1 MLKLSTLYPTRS
13 KPVKTPPGFILLQD
27 TREQKPLFGD
37 EPYVSTAT
45 LTRGDY
51 SIKYFDDLFT
61 VERKQLSDFYGYI
74 GRERYRTT
82 SKMEVFRDMIARGG
96 WAGLAIEATE
106 ADLLTGYVMS
116 KVPPEVARQALVSF
130 EVRYGV
136 HVFYSRSRHD
146 IARWILDRAIKFYRI
161 QMEGAPS

>member
-1 MLKLSTLYPTRS
+1 MLKLSTLYPNQIKDVNIPRDFT
-13 KPVKTPPGFILLQD
+13 LLQD
-27 TREQKPLFGD
+27 TREQKPLFKD
-37 EPYVSTAT
+37 QPFIESAT

-51 SIKYFDDLFT
+51 SVKYFEDVFT

-82 SKMEVFRDMIARGG
+82 AKMETFRDMISRGG
-96 WAGLAIEATE
+96 WVGLAIEASE

-136 HVFYSRSRHD
+136 HVFYSRSRRD
-146 IARWILDRAIKFYRI
+146 IARWILDRAIKFFRI
-161 QMEGAPS
+161 QMEVPS